1 MSTTHP
7 RRSLRA
13 SPAHSALALAAALL
27 VASLLAAVLLGAPAP
42 LTAQDALPSIAEK
55 TQGADAMEGF
65 FNLYWNDAEGAL
77 YWEIDPDGGEFLY
90 QVSMGSGLGS
100 NPVGIDRGQL
110 RGTHVLEAMR
120 VGPRLL
126 LMEPNYRFQAR
137 SDNPTEVQA
146 VRDAFAPSVYW
157 GFDVVAET
165 DGRTLVDATPF
176 FIRDARGA
184 AAQIAQRGQGSFQ
197 LDKSRSAIHL
207 PATQSFPENTE
218 VEALLTLTSNN
229 PGGLVRGVAVNPQ
242 AVTLRQHHSFIR
254 LPDDG
259 YRPRIAD
266 PRIGVNGPTIYDYA
280 TPIDQ
285 DLRIRL
291 VARHRLQKRNPDMDP
306 SEPVEPIVYY
316 VDPGTPEPV
325 RSALV
330 EGARWW
336 EEAFEAAGFV
346 NAYRV
351 EVLPEGVD
359 PQDIRYN
366 MIHWTH
372 RRTRGYSYGNTV
384 TDPRTG
390 EIIRGVVNLG
400 SLRLRQ
406 DYLLAQGMTSPFP
419 AGSASTDGSG
429 FHGYGDGNGSGFH
442 GYGFHDDHSGVH
454 DEACMA
460 AVPVFEYLAHAASNA
475 DAVEMALDRV
485 RQLSAHEVGHTLGF
499 PHNYMASTYGRES
512 VMDYPAPLVE
522 ITDGELDLS
531 NAYVQRIG
539 EYDKLSVNWLYREF
553 PAGTDESAAL
563 NEIVMQG
570 IRDGLE
576 FMAHNNN
583 NFIGAAHPY
592 AGVWDNGANLV
603 DHLEHE
609 LRVREIG
616 MERFGNEMIRPG
628 RPLSDLEYVLL
639 PLYMHHRFQLRAAAQ
654 SLGGANYRYALRG
667 DGQYAVEIVP
677 GDEQRRALE
686 TILSTLSVDFL
697 ALPKELSVS
706 IPPAAFRHQ
715 EGETFPGRTGLLFD
729 PISAAAASADFSV
742 GEILHPARMA
752 RLVAYGSMH
761 QDYPNLEEVTDRLI
775 EATWGA
781 DKPEDEYE
789 LQVLHAV
796 QRAVVDRMMQR
807 ASSDASAPE
816 VRAVLADRLDR
827 LAGQLEGLTEGMGSG
842 LGRLAGRLGGRVA
855 GDRLEK
861 SPHERLVHADI
872 RRWQARIENTVPEQ
886 ALPLPSGDPIGGN

>member
-1 MSTTHP
+1 MSKTRFS
-7 RRSLRA
+7 RRLQGTA
-13 SPAHSALALAAALL
+13 FAAA
-27 VASLLAAVLLGAPAP
+27 AAAVAFLGAPLA
-42 LTAQDALPSIAEK
+42 AQDALPSIAEK
-55 TQGADAMEGF
+55 TEGTDAVEGF
-65 FNLYWNDAEGAL
+65 FNLYWDDATGVL
-77 YWEIDPDGGEFLY
+77 YWEIDPGAGEFLY

-110 RGTHVLEAMR
+110 RGTHVLEAKR
-120 VGPRLL
+120 VGPRVL
-126 LMEPNYRFQAR
+126 LMEPNYRFRAN

-165 DGRTLVDATPF
+165 DGRVLVDATPF
-176 FIRDARGA
+176 FVRDARGA
-184 AAQIAQRGQGSFQ
+184 AAQIAQRGQGTFQ
-197 LDKSRSAIHL
+197 LDKSRSAIHM
-207 PATQSFPENTE
+207 PATRSFPENTE

-229 PGGLVRGVAVNPQ
+229 PGGLVRGVAVNPR
-242 AVTLRQHHSFIR
+242 AVTLREHHSFIR

-259 YRPRIAD
+259 YKTRIAD
-266 PRIGVNGPTIYDYA
+266 PRVGVNGPTIHDYA

-285 DLRIRL
+285 DLRVRL
-291 VARHRLQKRNPDMDP
+291 AARHRLQKRNPGPAP

-336 EEAFEAAGFV
+336 AEAFEAAGFV
-346 NAYRV
+346 NAYQV

-390 EIIRGVVNLG
+390 EIVRGVVNLG

-406 DYLLAQGMTSPFP
+406 DYLLAQGMTAPFP
-419 AGSASTDGSG
+419 GGGVSPDG
-429 FHGYGDGNGSGFH
+429 
-442 GYGFHDDHSGVH
+442 DD
-454 DEACMA
+454 ACMA
-460 AVPVFEYLAHAASNA
+460 AAPVFEYLAQAANSA

-499 PHNYMASTYGRES
+499 PHNYLASTYGRES

-522 ITDGELDLS
+522 ITGGELDLS

-553 PAGTDESAAL
+553 PEGTDEAAAL
-563 NEIVMQG
+563 EEIVMQG
-570 IRDGLE
+570 IRDGFE

-583 NFIGAAHPY
+583 NFIGAAHQF
-592 AGVWDNGANLV
+592 ASVWDNGANLV

-616 MERFGNEMIRPG
+616 MERFGNDMIRAG

-639 PLYMHHRFQLRAAAQ
+639 PLYMHHRFQLRSAAQ

-667 DGQYAVEIVP
+667 DGQVAVEIVD

-686 TILSTLSVDFL
+686 TILSTLDVDFL
-697 ALPKELSVS
+697 ALPRDLVNR
-706 IPPAAFRHQ
+706 IPPPAFRHQ
-715 EGETFPGRTGLLFD
+715 EGETFPGRTGMLFD
-729 PISAAAASADFSV
+729 PIAAAAASADFSV

-752 RLVAYGSMH
+752 RLVAYGAMH
-761 QDYPNLEEVTDRLI
+761 EDYPNLEEVTDRLI
-775 EATWGA
+775 EATWDA
-781 DKPEDEYE
+781 DKPDDEYE

-816 VRAVLADRLDR
+816 VRAVLSDRLDR
-827 LAGQLEGLTEGMGSG
+827 LAGQLEGLTEGSSG
-842 LGRLAGRLGGRVA
+842 LGRLAGRIGGRVS
-855 GDRLEK
+855 GNRLEK

-886 ALPLPSGDPIGGN
+886 ALPLPSGDPIGGSN